1 MLKVLVVSYKSQVSL
16 VPDEVLGEPGIV
28 GEVLSAGVD
37 DRHQQQDL
45 PDDDGDVSKG

>member
-16 VPDEVLGEPGIV
+16 VPDEVVGEPGIV
-28 GEVLSAGVD
+28 GEVGSAGVD
-37 DRHQQQDL
+37 NRHQRQEL

>member
-37 DRHQQQDL
+37 NRHQQQEL

>member
-37 DRHQQQDL
+37 NRHQQQDL
-45 PDDDGDVSKG
+45 PDNDGDVSKG

>member
-1 MLKVLVVSYKSQVSL
+1 MVSYKSQVSL

-28 GEVLSAGVD
+28 GEVWSAGVD
-37 DRHQQQDL
+37 DRHQL